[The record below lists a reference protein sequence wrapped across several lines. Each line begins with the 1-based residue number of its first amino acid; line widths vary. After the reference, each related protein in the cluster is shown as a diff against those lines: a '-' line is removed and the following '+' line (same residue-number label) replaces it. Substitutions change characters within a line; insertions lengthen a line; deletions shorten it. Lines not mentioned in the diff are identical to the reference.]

1 MRVELTSH
9 ARRQLK
15 GLRRQTELAERI
27 REALQKTGSDPCL
40 GKELEANLA
49 KVYTYRVGS
58 WRILYEVH
66 QDRLLVLVLE
76 IADRKEV
83 YR

>member
-1 MRVELTSH
+1 MI
-9 ARRQLK
+9 
-15 GLRRQTELAERI
+15 GD
-27 REALQKTGSDPCL
+27 DPYL
-40 GKELEANLA
+40 EKELEANLA

-58 WRILYEVH
+58 WRILYEIH